1 MYEDF
6 YGLKEKPFSIQPD
19 PDFLFFSVRHSMA
32 YAMLEYGIQNRAAF
46 SVICGEI
53 GCGKTTIVRHLL
65 NNLDE
70 QLTVGI
76 VYNTHQNIDDL
87 LGWIMMA
94 FNQPYEGKSNLAL
107 FDEFQQFL
115 ISCYADNKRVVLI
128 IDEAQNLTPGALESL
143 RMLSNIN
150 ADKDQL
156 LQIILVGQP
165 QLRDLL
171 RKPELEQFY
180 QRVSV
185 DFFIPPLQV
194 FEVDKY
200 IQHRLHIAGRDEK
213 LFTPGATRLIAETSK
228 GIPRRINI
236 LCDTCLVYGFSTG
249 ATKLDIN
256 IVREVVQD
264 RADYGVFSDSADS
277 EKKE

>member
-32 YAMLEYGIQNRAAF
+32 YAMLEYGVQNRAAF

-87 LGWIMMA
+87 LGWIMLA

-115 ISCYADNKRVVLI
+115 IGCYAENKRVVLI

-165 QLRDLL
+165 QLRELM

-200 IQHRLHIAGRDEK
+200 IQHRLHVAGRDGP

-228 GIPRRINI
+228 GIPRTINI
-236 LCDTCLVYGFSTG
+236 LCDTSLVYGFSTN
-249 ATKLDIN
+249 AKKLDIN
-256 IVREVVQD
+256 LVREVIKD
-264 RADYGVFSDSADS
+264 RADYGIFSDAADG
-277 EKKE
+277 K

>member
-1 MYEDF
+1 MYEQF
-6 YGLKEKPFSIQPD
+6 YGLTEKPFSIQPD

-65 NNLDE
+65 NNLEE

-76 VYNTHQNIDDL
+76 VYNTHKNIDDL
-87 LGWIMMA
+87 LGWIMLA

-115 ISCYADNKRVVLI
+115 IRSYAEDKRVVLI
-128 IDEAQNLTPGALESL
+128 IDEAQNLTAGALESL

-171 RKPELEQFY
+171 RNPELEQFY

-185 DFFIPPLQV
+185 DFFIPPLQP

-200 IQHRLHIAGRDEK
+200 IQHRLHVAGRDK
-213 LFTPGATRLIAETSK
+213 ALFTPGASRLIGESSR
-228 GIPRRINI
+228 GIPRSINI
-236 LCDTCLVYGFSTG
+236 LCETCLVYGYSSNSE
-249 ATKLDIN
+249 KIDIN
-256 IVREVVQD
+256 LVREVISD
-264 RADYGVFSDSADS
+264 RNEFGVLGTD
-277 EKKE
+277 

>member
-87 LGWIMMA
+87 LGWIMLA
-94 FNQPYEGKSNLAL
+94 FNQPYDGKSNLAL
-107 FDEFQQFL
+107 FDDFQQFL
-115 ISCYADNKRVVLI
+115 INRYAEDKRVVLI

-185 DFFIPPLQV
+185 DFFIPPLQP

-213 LFTPGATRLIAETSK
+213 LFTPGATRLIAEASR
-228 GIPRRINI
+228 GIPRSINI

-249 ATKLDIN
+249 TDKLDIN
-256 IVREVVQD
+256 IVREVIKD
-264 RADYGVFSDSADS
+264 RAEFGVFSDYKD
-277 EKKE
+277 KEES

>member
-1 MYEDF
+1 MYEQF
-6 YGLKEKPFSIQPD
+6 YGLSEKPFSIQPD

-65 NNLDE
+65 NNLEE

-76 VYNTHQNIDDL
+76 VYNTHKDIDDL
-87 LGWIMMA
+87 LGWIMLA

-115 ISCYADNKRVVLI
+115 IRSYAEDKRVVLI
-128 IDEAQNLTPGALESL
+128 IDEAQNLTAGALESL

-171 RKPELEQFY
+171 RNPELEQFY

-185 DFFIPPLQV
+185 DFFIPPLQP

-200 IQHRLHIAGRDEK
+200 IQHRLHIAGRNQP
-213 LFTPGATRLIAETSK
+213 LFTPGASRLIGEASR
-228 GIPRRINI
+228 GIPRAINI
-236 LCDTCLVYGFSTG
+236 LCETCLVYGYSSNVE
-249 ATKLDIN
+249 KIDIN
-256 IVREVVQD
+256 LVREVISD
-264 RADYGVFSDSADS
+264 RNEYGVLGSG
-277 EKKE
+277 E